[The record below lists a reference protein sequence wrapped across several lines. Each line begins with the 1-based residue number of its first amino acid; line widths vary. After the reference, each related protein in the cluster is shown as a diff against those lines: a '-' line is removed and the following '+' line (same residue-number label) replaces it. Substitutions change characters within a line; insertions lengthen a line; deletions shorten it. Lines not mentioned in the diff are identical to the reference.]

1 MTASN
6 PEKRRAVVMLER
18 AGKKQKA
25 PIWTEASNMLS
36 AEGKTRV
43 EVNLGRFARVAL
55 DGEAVFVPG
64 KVLGTGVIG
73 RQVTVGAFTF
83 SSGAK
88 SKIEASGGSALTIEQ
103 FINKFPKGSGVRLV
117 R

>member
-6 PEKRRAVVMLER
+6 PVKRRAAVMLER
-18 AGKKQKA
+18 AGKVQKA
-25 PIWTEASNMLS
+25 TIWRDASKLLS
-36 AEGKTRV
+36 GEGKTRV
-43 EVNLGRFARVAL
+43 QVNVGRISRVAA

-64 KVLGTGVIG
+64 KVLGTGVIE
-73 RQVTVGAFTF
+73 RKVTVGAFNF

-88 SKIEASGGSALTIEQ
+88 SKIEASGGSALTVEQ
-103 FINKFPKGSGVRLV
+103 FIKKFPKGSGVRLV